1 MATALGVLGLAALRI
16 TSLRKK
22 WRSEIKADPKTRKG
36 GYIYFFF
43 GRWELPFFIKIGRA
57 IDVDQRMRQHKTSAS
72 PFGVYVVAVV
82 KVKNDRFAETFIHK
96 KFARW
101 HIDTP
106 TNGDEWYWFAPA
118 IWLYALLIQDYPLT
132 KTTRKKF

>member
-1 MATALGVLGLAALRI
+1 MLALKI

-22 WRSEIKADPKTRKG
+22 WRSEIKADFKGRKG
-36 GYIYFFF
+36 GYIYFFY
-43 GRWELPFFIKIGRA
+43 GRWELPFFVKIGRA

-82 KVKNDRFAETFIHK
+82 KVKNDRQAEHLIHT

-106 TNGDEWYWFAPA
+106 TNGDEWYYFSPA
-118 IWLYALLIQDYPLT
+118 IWFYALLVQDYPLT
-132 KTTRKKF
+132 NITRKKF